1 MYNKNPNHQTNNKE
15 NEKKAYISGKIG
27 KEAVPSEEVLQKFAS
42 AGKVPEGKR
51 L

>member
-1 MYNKNPNHQTNNKE
+1 MN
-15 NEKKAYISGKIG
+15 AYISGKIG
-27 KEAVPSEEVLQKFAS
+27 KEAVPSEKFAS